1 VDSAS
6 ERRILLGPD
15 GIKQTAMG
23 KLRNQMPDR
32 RRCLRSPRGRLLLIL
47 ILLGGVSVWLLVA
60 GGPTSADIHRIV
72 HRAGWLAPVAFV
84 MIYVGLTVLLFP
96 AVVATLAGGALF
108 GVVAGSLITLVAA
121 VLGATIAFA
130 IGQRLGQADVQR
142 LIGGRAARLEEW
154 MRQRGFVALLYARL
168 VPIVPFNLLNYA
180 AGMAGMSLRSYV
192 AATAIGIIPGTVA
205 YTALGSTAGHSGSLP
220 FIIALAAVTI
230 LTVVLALISRKH
242 QRSVAEQ
249 RANGE
254 MSIPA
259 EP

>member
-1 VDSAS
+1 
-6 ERRILLGPD
+6 
-15 GIKQTAMG
+15 M
-23 KLRNQMPDR
+23 RNDMPDR
-32 RRCLRSPRGRLLLIL
+32 RRRLRSPRVRLLLIL
-47 ILLGGVSVWLLVA
+47 IALGGVSVWLLVA
-60 GGPTSADIHRIV
+60 GGPTGADIHRIV
-72 HRAGWLAPVAFV
+72 HRAGWLAPVVFV

-121 VLGATIAFA
+121 LLGATIAFV
-130 IGQRLGQADVQR
+130 IGRRLGRTHVQR

-180 AGMAGMSLRSYV
+180 AGMTGMSLRSYV
-192 AATAIGIIPGTVA
+192 AVTAIGIVPGTVA
-205 YTALGSTAGHSGSLP
+205 YTVLGSTARHPGSLP
-220 FIIALAAVTI
+220 FVIALTAVAI
-230 LTVVLALISRKH
+230 LTVVLAVISRKH
-242 QRSVAEQ
+242 QRSVVEP
-249 RANGE
+249 RANAE

>member
-1 VDSAS
+1 
-6 ERRILLGPD
+6 
-15 GIKQTAMG
+15 M
-23 KLRNQMPDR
+23 RNDPPDR
-32 RRCLRSPRGRLLLIL
+32 QTLLRSPRVRLLLIL
-47 ILLGGVSVWLLVA
+47 ILLAGVSVWLLVA
-60 GGPTSADIHRIV
+60 GGPTSAEIHRIV

-130 IGQRLGQADVQR
+130 IGRRLGQSDVQR
-142 LIGGRAARLEEW
+142 LIGGRAARLEKW

-180 AGMAGMSLRSYV
+180 TGMTGMSLRSYV
-192 AATAIGIIPGTVA
+192 AATAIGIVPGTVA
-205 YTALGSTAGHSGSLP
+205 YTALGSTASHPGSLP
-220 FIIALAAVTI
+220 FITALTAVTI

-242 QRSVAEQ
+242 QRSVVEPGPTAEK
-249 RANGE
+249 
-254 MSIPA
+254 SIPA

>member
-1 VDSAS
+1 
-6 ERRILLGPD
+6 
-15 GIKQTAMG
+15 MG
-23 KLRNQMPDR
+23 RMRNDMPDR
-32 RRCLRSPRGRLLLIL
+32 RRRLRSPRVRLLLIL
-47 ILLGGVSVWLLVA
+47 IALGSVSVWLLVA
-60 GGPTSADIHRIV
+60 GGPAGADIHRIV
-72 HRAGWLAPVAFV
+72 HRAGWLAPVVFV

-130 IGQRLGQADVQR
+130 IGRRLGQADVQR
-142 LIGGRAARLEEW
+142 LIGGRASRLEEW
-154 MRQRGFVALLYARL
+154 MRRRGFVALLYARL

-180 AGMAGMSLRSYV
+180 AGMTGMSLRSYV

-205 YTALGSTAGHSGSLP
+205 YTALGSTARHPGSLP
-220 FIIALAAVTI
+220 FIIALTAVAI
-230 LTVVLALISRKH
+230 LTVVLAVISRKH
-242 QRSVAEQ
+242 QRSVVEQ
-249 RANGE
+249 RANAE